1 MSGRRIP
8 LEGSAKL
15 LVLVS
20 VLELSLSLSWH
31 ASKRSALSCWEKS
44 SKTNKRALLARAR
57 THASTPSSKIKIF
70 VVVHTFVDKDES

>member
-20 VLELSLSLSWH
+20 VLELSLSLL
-31 ASKRSALSCWEKS
+31 ARQQEVRTELLGKVVEDKQTRSAG
-44 SKTNKRALLARAR
+44 TRADPRE
-57 THASTPSSKIKIF
+57 
-70 VVVHTFVDKDES
+70 HTEFKNQNIRRGAHFCR